1 MIKGQ
6 KMNRSESH
14 LRRILITDDEENT
27 RWILCKL
34 MEKEGYKT
42 FQAADG
48 RSALKILK
56 QESVDAVLLDLKL
69 PGEDGMEVLKEA
81 KKFCNGTPIIMITG
95 FGSIDSAVEA
105 VKSGAYDYVIKPFQN
120 EQLVRLIRRALEN
133 RGLKQENCQLRSRL
147 EGELSLREAMGSSDR
162 IQGVYADIDLVAPTD
177 FTVVITG
184 ETGSGKELVARAV
197 HKLSRRASGPFVPV
211 DCGSIPPTL
220 IESELF
226 GHEKGSFTGAGWTQ
240 RGKFEAASGG
250 TLFLDEISNLPMT
263 MHAKLLRSLQEKQI
277 FRVGGTKCINVDI
290 RVVAAT
296 NQDLA
301 AMVEANRFRRDLYH
315 RLNEFSLVVP
325 PLRERGEDVV
335 YLANRFLDLANAEL
349 KKDVQ
354 GFSEEA
360 LDALLGYRWPGN
372 VRELRNMIRR
382 AVLMADTLVE
392 RQHLGMPASGPPKS
406 TFLFPEIAE
415 DIEKRM
421 SLRQIIRRTVTEVER
436 KILVQTLSRTGGNK
450 AKAARLLQIDYK
462 TIHTKVKGYG
472 ISCPIGASG
481 NGH

>member
-1 MIKGQ
+1 MSQDKP
-6 KMNRSESH
+6 R
-14 LRRILITDDEENT
+14 LPCVLITDDEENT

-34 MEKEGYKT
+34 MEKEGFKT

-48 RSALKILK
+48 RNALKILR

-81 KKFCNGTPIIMITG
+81 KKFCNDTPIIMITG

-105 VKSGAYDYVIKPFQN
+105 VKSGAHDYVIKPFQN
-120 EQLVRLIRRALEN
+120 EQLVLLVRRALEI

-197 HKLSRRASGPFVPV
+197 HKLSRCASGPFVPV

-301 AMVEANRFRRDLYH
+301 AMVQANRFRRDLYH

-372 VRELRNMIRR
+372 VRELRNIIRR

-392 RQHLGMPASGPPKS
+392 RQHLAMPAGGPPKS

-421 SLRQIIRRTVTEVER
+421 SLRQIVRRTVTEVER
-436 KILVQTLSRTGGNK
+436 KVLVQTLSRTGGNK

-472 ISCPIGASG
+472 ISCPIGASD

>member
-1 MIKGQ
+1 M
-6 KMNRSESH
+6 
-14 LRRILITDDEENT
+14 
-27 RWILCKL
+27 
-34 MEKEGYKT
+34 
-42 FQAADG
+42 
-48 RSALKILK
+48 
-56 QESVDAVLLDLKL
+56 
-69 PGEDGMEVLKEA
+69 
-81 KKFCNGTPIIMITG
+81 
-95 FGSIDSAVEA
+95 
-105 VKSGAYDYVIKPFQN
+105 
-120 EQLVRLIRRALEN
+120 
-133 RGLKQENCQLRSRL
+133 
-147 EGELSLREAMGSSDR
+147 
-162 IQGVYADIDLVAPTD
+162 
-177 FTVVITG
+177 
-184 ETGSGKELVARAV
+184 
-197 HKLSRRASGPFVPV
+197 
-211 DCGSIPPTL
+211 
-220 IESELF
+220 
-226 GHEKGSFTGAGWTQ
+226 
-240 RGKFEAASGG
+240 
-250 TLFLDEISNLPMT
+250 FLDEISNLPMT
-263 MHAKLLRSLQEKQI
+263 MHAKLLRALQEKQI

-301 AMVEANRFRRDLYH
+301 AMVQANRFRRDLYH

-372 VRELRNMIRR
+372 VRELRNIIRR

-392 RQHLGMPASGPPKS
+392 RQHLAMPAGGPPKS

-421 SLRQIIRRTVTEVER
+421 SLRQIVRRTVTEVER
-436 KILVQTLSRTGGNK
+436 KVLVQTLSRTGGNK

-472 ISCPIGASG
+472 ISCPIGASD